1 MMIKH
6 RFEHLLIQIERYFN
20 VVVSI
25 HLSWLF
31 LSKSFSFF
39 FIIEKYLLDF
49 IRSLGL
55 LNYIHIWHD
64 NTGSGDSASW
74 FLKYLLVRDLQTM
87 KKSYFICQNW
97 LAVEK
102 SDGRVC
108 GVLHFWS
115 YNLFSNLDWTCF
127 TCGGWISKAW
137 IFIFIIKTSV
147 S

>member
-1 MMIKH
+1 MKH

-74 FLKYLLVRDLQTM
+74 FLKYLIIRDLQTM
-87 KKSYFICQNW
+87 EKSYFICQKW

-102 SDGRVC
+102 DDGRVWN
-108 GVLHFWS
+108 F
-115 YNLFSNLDWTCF
+115 F
-127 TCGGWISKAW
+127 ISDDLS
-137 IFIFIIKTSV
+137 IF
-147 S
+147 